1 MMEKN
6 AKIYVAGHRGLVG
19 SAIWENLERKGY
31 ENLVGRTHKELDLL
45 DGIAVKRFFD
55 EEQMCIR
62 DSLNY
67 YRSLGLQ
74 NSGNII

>member
-31 ENLVGRTHKELDLL
+31 ENLVATTSRHFMLMIKES
-45 DGIAVKRFFD
+45 IK
-55 EEQMCIR
+55 
-62 DSLNY
+62 
-67 YRSLGLQ
+67 
-74 NSGNII
+74 

>member
-31 ENLVGRTHKELDLL
+31 ENLVGRTHKELSSTFLM
-45 DGIAVKRFFD
+45 RN
-55 EEQMCIR
+55 
-62 DSLNY
+62 S
-67 YRSLGLQ
+67 RST
-74 NSGNII
+74 

>member
-31 ENLVGRTHKELDLL
+31 ENHVLRLFLIKKALDS
-45 DGIAVKRFFD
+45 DAI
-55 EEQMCIR
+55 Q
-62 DSLNY
+62 
-67 YRSLGLQ
+67 
-74 NSGNII
+74 